1 MRIAICDDNSMDLK
15 AMREVFRRVAPA
27 YTLDSFSD
35 SRKLLDT
42 IAGGTSYDLLFLDI
56 LMPGITGMELAREVG
71 RIAPDMPVVFL
82 TDSDAYAMM
91 LCYRDLIALRKANPW
106 LYNSAV
112 AGEVLEGSAIAAG
125 FTEDGKLV
133 GYLVANPN
141 EEPMT
146 VTLPEGAFEALWG
159 AEGEFT
165 GSLAVEGKTAV
176 LLKVK

>member
-82 TDSDAYAMM
+82 TDSDAYAVEAFSVK
-91 LCYRDLIALRKANPW
+91 ALRSGRWRTP
-106 LYNSAV
+106 STRRTHTR
-112 AGEVLEGSAIAAG
+112 GAIPPASVS
-125 FTEDGKLV
+125 TR
-133 GYLVANPN
+133 
-141 EEPMT
+141 
-146 VTLPEGAFEALWG
+146 
-159 AEGEFT
+159 
-165 GSLAVEGKTAV
+165 
-176 LLKVK
+176 